1 MSRRRPVGGRNDGEH
16 GSISVEL
23 AILTPIFALL
33 LLSVV
38 AVGRIQNS
46 RADIESAARSAARDL
61 SIARDP
67 TAAIGRVRAA
77 ISQMVNVGSPGCQT
91 LTFMPAITAETVTVV
106 VGCVADLQDAS
117 ILPLPGHM
125 TLTATATEAI
135 DRFREVTP

>member
-1 MSRRRPVGGRNDGEH
+1 MRSSVQRWRARDGER

-33 LLSVV
+33 LLAVV

-67 TAAIGRVRAA
+67 AAAVGRVRAA

-91 LTFMPAITAETVTVV
+91 LTFTPTITPETVTVV
-106 VGCVADLQDAS
+106 VGCIADLQDAS

>member
-1 MSRRRPVGGRNDGEH
+1 MSSRRPFRGHGDGER

-91 LTFMPAITAETVTVV
+91 LTFTPTITPETVMVV
-106 VGCVADLQDAS
+106 IGCVADLQDAS

>member
-1 MSRRRPVGGRNDGEH
+1 MSRRRPVRGRGDSER

-23 AILTPIFALL
+23 AVLTPIFALL

-91 LTFMPAITAETVTVV
+91 LTFTPTITPETVTVV